1 MLNLPK
7 MPHIYLDSI
16 PAGCFIE
23 YQVLDTALLRGLEAP
38 LRGPLTMNSKE
49 SPMNEEEIN
58 KEGEIKA
65 FDEYDSKVIPP
76 KPKPPENIVLREGEI
91 VEDPNRPKKRGPF
104 AWLRNKQ

>member
-1 MLNLPK
+1 
-7 MPHIYLDSI
+7 
-16 PAGCFIE
+16 
-23 YQVLDTALLRGLEAP
+23 
-38 LRGPLTMNSKE
+38 
-49 SPMNEEEIN
+49 MNEEEIN

-76 KPKPPENIVLREGEI
+76 KPKPPENIVLREGAI